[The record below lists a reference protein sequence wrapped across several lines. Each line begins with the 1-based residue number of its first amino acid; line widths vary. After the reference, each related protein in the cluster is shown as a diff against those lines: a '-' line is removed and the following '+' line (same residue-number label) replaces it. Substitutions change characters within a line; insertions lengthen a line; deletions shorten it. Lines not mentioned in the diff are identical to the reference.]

1 METSTKIGR
10 EQWKTHVKGNHF
22 SQKLEAKGDKREK
35 KAERGE
41 NSHQTG
47 EQRVTKGEFNGNKA
61 KDNVPLIE
69 ISSPFN

>member
-10 EQWKTHVKGNHF
+10 EQWKTHVKGNQL
-22 SQKLEAKGDKREK
+22 SQKLEAKGDKSEK

-47 EQRVTKGEFNGNKA
+47 EQRVTKGEFNGNKS

-69 ISSPFN
+69 MIYPFN